1 VLFAWRGEINLENQI
16 LEEKVEELKK
26 QYEVLRQKIEK
37 IEQTLAQY
45 NERMRDIKGDI
56 EEMKIMSQRFFT
68 LLSDLDKKLAVTDKL
83 VEMEVTRDKPWYLVV
98 KDFLKDKDLSRNLL
112 VIALIVIAFY
122 SIVKEPITIALQH
135 WINK

>member
-1 VLFAWRGEINLENQI
+1 MENQI